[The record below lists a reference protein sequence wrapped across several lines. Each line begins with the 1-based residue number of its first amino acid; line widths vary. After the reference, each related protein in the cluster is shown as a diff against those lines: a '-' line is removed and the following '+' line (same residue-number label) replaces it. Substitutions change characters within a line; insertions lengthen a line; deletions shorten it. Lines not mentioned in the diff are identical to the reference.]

1 MDGTVVSEGRV
12 GRVPTQPLLGLLLGA
27 ISGVIN
33 PGLFY
38 LPFLPW
44 LIPAAIAGA
53 LSISPRTRAL
63 AVGFGAASVGWLAF
77 CVAFYVFGMVAPR

>member
-1 MDGTVVSEGRV
+1 VVSDGRV
-12 GRVPTQPLLGLLLGA
+12 ERAPMQPLLGLVLGA

-38 LPFLPW
+38 LPFLTW
-44 LIPAAIAGA
+44 IIPAAIAGV
-53 LSISPRTRAL
+53 LSISPRTRSLAL
-63 AVGFGAASVGWLAF
+63 GFGAASVGWLAF